1 MQLSDTVNVSPVN
14 ISVRQGVAGPE
25 LDLIAESDDAWD
37 GPFGIAFDQQTAA
50 EFLPVLLHFIKTGEM
65 PK

>member
-1 MQLSDTVNVSPVN
+1 MQLSETINVFPVD

-25 LDLIAESDDAWD
+25 LDLRAKSDGDRGRPVEIAL
-37 GPFGIAFDQQTAA
+37 DQQTAA
-50 EFLPVLLHFIKTGEM
+50 EFLPVLLHFIETGEM

>member
-1 MQLSDTVNVSPVN
+1 MQLSDTVNVCPVN

-25 LDLIAESDDAWD
+25 LDLNAKDAVD
-37 GPFGIAFDQQTAA
+37 PEVEIQIAFDQQTAA
-50 EFLPVLLHFIKTGEM
+50 EFLPILEHFIETGGL